1 MFLNTNFKVNF
12 SFFIDYV
19 SISFSFLTTS
29 IAICVYS
36 YTFAYF
42 RYEPLV
48 ERLLLFLNMFILS
61 MVLLVSSGN
70 LIVMFLG

>member
-1 MFLNTNFKVNF
+1 MFLNNNFKVNF
-12 SFFIDYV
+12 SLFIDFV

-29 IAICVYS
+29 IAICVYM
-36 YTFAYF
+36 FAFSYF

-48 ERLLLFLNMFILS
+48 ERLLLLLNLFVLS

-70 LIVMFLG
+70 LIVLFLG